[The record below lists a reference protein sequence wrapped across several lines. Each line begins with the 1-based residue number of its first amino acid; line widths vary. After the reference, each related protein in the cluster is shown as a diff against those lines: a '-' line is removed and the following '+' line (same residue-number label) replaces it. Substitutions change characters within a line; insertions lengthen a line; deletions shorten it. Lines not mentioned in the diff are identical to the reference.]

1 MQLLGHAGLRRIFA
15 NHAVDGSEDPNAEDD
30 DEILSSGNRGFSGRR
45 RRRTK
50 GDPHRFPKV
59 PSEEGRKLMDSG
71 TFGSSEPWQDVSKK
85 QKSKLARQLMH
96 RELGIDGDYSS
107 RANKVISQV

>member
-15 NHAVDGSEDPNAEDD
+15 NHIVAGSGDPSLDD
-30 DEILSSGNRGFSGRR
+30 DDDIGISGRT

-50 GDPHRFPKV
+50 CDPNRFPKI

-71 TFGSSEPWQDVSKK
+71 TFGDSETWPDVMKK
-85 QKSKLARQLMH
+85 GKPKLARQLMY
-96 RELGIDGDYSS
+96 RELAIDGNNDA
-107 RANKVISQV
+107 RANKLTSQV